1 MQAGAG
7 EMDSGQGRSEL
18 TSADGEFSDIASSLR
33 YAPTDPDDEVHET
46 VLRMCHDLVTPAVTI
61 RHLAE
66 AIEAEPGLSPK
77 IRRYLALI
85 AGESTHICEICA
97 FTLEMVREPRPMRL
111 DEVVSECV
119 ATVRTWF
126 VGTIEERVDP
136 VMLRAERVSMF
147 RMVSNLLNNA
157 CRAAGPGGSISIRLA
172 HDTSHAYMEVINSG
186 AQFEPAMNLGTGTV
200 QRPSSIGL
208 RIVAEILADHQGHA
222 RIEPNTLGGT
232 SVKVRL
238 PLDATGEVPTIP
250 GDWPGDEQ

>member
-1 MQAGAG
+1 
-7 EMDSGQGRSEL
+7 MDSGQGRGEL
-18 TSADGEFSDIASSLR
+18 TSAGEGFSGLESSLG

-77 IRRYLALI
+77 IRRYLSLI

-126 VGTIEERVDP
+126 VGTIDERVDP

-157 CRAAGPGGSISIRLA
+157 CRAAGTGGSISIRLA
-172 HDTSHAYMEVINSG
+172 HDTALAHLEVINSG
-186 AQFEPAMNLGTGTV
+186 AQFEPAMNLGAGTV
-200 QRPSSIGL
+200 ERPSSIGL
-208 RIVAEILADHQGHA
+208 RIVAEILADHDGYA
-222 RIEPNTLGGT
+222 RIEPNALGGT

-238 PLDATGEVPTIP
+238 PLDAAAEVAAVA
-250 GDWPGDEQ
+250 GNWPSEEQ